1 MKDTMNPDQ
10 PHRRNAVLIAL
21 LILVP
26 LLLFMGW
33 SQASL
38 DLNFIHPSS
47 AQETILL
54 LVLSAIIF
62 LAFVIFALILARI
75 LLKLYVERRQARL
88 GSRFKTK
95 MVVAFL
101 ALSLV
106 PVCFLFAF
114 AYGLLNRS
122 IDKWFGI
129 PFDIVRGDAI
139 EIVKQTQAL
148 AEQRAVHEIGHV
160 SQNTELRKAMAKGET
175 AAAADFLAQ
184 EAATRS
190 LMSVLWFD
198 PQGRLLARAGDPSP
212 APAEVISALPQIA
225 SGPMAEAGVSGR
237 LRSANEELFLAARRV
252 AAPGGQSLGTVV
264 GVARLPANIQRVADE
279 IQREAQKYNELSRQ
293 RKAVKRIDLSV
304 LLLLTLLIL
313 FVATWFAMFVSKQV
327 TVPIQALAEGTQ
339 EISKGNLEYQVAARS
354 DGELGTLIHSFNDM
368 TRQLRESRLAIER
381 AAEELQRANR
391 ELEERGNTMEAILEN
406 IPSGV
411 ISLDPQGRIT
421 EVNSTAARLFGE
433 EKTKVARKLTDLFSA
448 ENAREISQLLRRSAR
463 QGTVTRYTELDL
475 DGRFVFAALTLSSIR
490 AQHGAVGSVLVVED
504 LSELLRAQKA
514 AAWREVAQRVA
525 HEIRNPL
532 TPIQLS
538 AERIQRLMERNGT
551 GAASPELVTA
561 VAESATLI
569 DREVATLK
577 NLVDEFSSF
586 ARFPASQ
593 PVPSSL
599 NDIIENALNVFDG
612 RLKGIQVHREL
623 AADLPVIQA
632 DPEQMKRAVVNLI
645 DNAAEAVEAS
655 VPKEIWVRTAL
666 DAERDVVELVVA
678 DSGPG
683 IAPGAMEK
691 LFLPY
696 FSTKQRGTG
705 LGLAIVSRIISEHHG
720 TIRVEDNRPAGAK
733 FTIELPVERA
743 PGNAEL

>member
-1 MKDTMNPDQ
+1 MKDTMNPNQ

-160 SQNTELRKAMAKGET
+160 SQNTELREAMAKGET

-198 PQGRLLARAGDPSP
+198 PQGRFLARAGDRSP

-225 SGPMAEAGVSGR
+225 SGPMADAGACGQRTKNYSLPQGAWQHREASR
-237 LRSANEELFLAARRV
+237 WARWLESRACRRTSEESRTRFSARR
-252 AAPGGQSLGTVV
+252 
-264 GVARLPANIQRVADE
+264 
-279 IQREAQKYNELSRQ
+279 
-293 RKAVKRIDLSV
+293 
-304 LLLLTLLIL
+304 
-313 FVATWFAMFVSKQV
+313 
-327 TVPIQALAEGTQ
+327 
-339 EISKGNLEYQVAARS
+339 RS
-354 DGELGTLIHSFNDM
+354 TTS
-368 TRQLRESRLAIER
+368 
-381 AAEELQRANR
+381 
-391 ELEERGNTMEAILEN
+391 
-406 IPSGV
+406 
-411 ISLDPQGRIT
+411 
-421 EVNSTAARLFGE
+421 
-433 EKTKVARKLTDLFSA
+433 
-448 ENAREISQLLRRSAR
+448 
-463 QGTVTRYTELDL
+463 
-475 DGRFVFAALTLSSIR
+475 
-490 AQHGAVGSVLVVED
+490 
-504 LSELLRAQKA
+504 
-514 AAWREVAQRVA
+514 
-525 HEIRNPL
+525 
-532 TPIQLS
+532 
-538 AERIQRLMERNGT
+538 
-551 GAASPELVTA
+551 
-561 VAESATLI
+561 
-569 DREVATLK
+569 
-577 NLVDEFSSF
+577 
-586 ARFPASQ
+586 
-593 PVPSSL
+593 
-599 NDIIENALNVFDG
+599 
-612 RLKGIQVHREL
+612 
-623 AADLPVIQA
+623 
-632 DPEQMKRAVVNLI
+632 
-645 DNAAEAVEAS
+645 
-655 VPKEIWVRTAL
+655 
-666 DAERDVVELVVA
+666 
-678 DSGPG
+678 
-683 IAPGAMEK
+683 
-691 LFLPY
+691 
-696 FSTKQRGTG
+696 
-705 LGLAIVSRIISEHHG
+705 
-720 TIRVEDNRPAGAK
+720 
-733 FTIELPVERA
+733 
-743 PGNAEL
+743 